1 MTDSYATARAAYR
14 ELRSAIGPW
23 AKAND
28 YRRWAGTQ
36 GGGRSPSTPSN
47 SYCPSSKATYHGLV
61 QLEPLGSHGS
71 TILRQSDNGA
81 LFMVVRNVRRPGADP
96 FGGQHAVISAP
107 RGLPRR

>member
-23 AKAND
+23 ARQTTIGAGQEL
-28 YRRWAGTQ
+28 RR
-36 GGGRSPSTPSN
+36 GGRSPSTPSN

-107 RGLPRR
+107 